1 MGAFLGLRLRLGWDG
16 PLARG
21 KGADVSQFV
30 GSALFKNDLPTALE
44 PGIPGGETPPSTA
57 GETPAATDDRFMESA
72 LFETDLLTGHEPGIP
87 AGGAPTAKDLGSG
100 GWLRFII
107 AGVLG
112 GVGMIGGARA
122 ATPLAQHP
130 VTLDSPLPALV
141 IFTNAASWSRA
152 ASTNSPGELVLH
164 SPEIRSVHTWN
175 EVVVSWNVEPAD
187 GAGLA
192 VAARAQ
198 VGERWT
204 REYRLGHWSLNGESP
219 LRRTSL
225 DGESDADGKVK
236 TDTLAMREG
245 AVGVSLDLRLSGTL
259 ALSPERLRWVTVS
272 LCDTRKSPEPRAA
285 LRAVWGTTLD
295 VPERSQVAYLDGRA
309 WCSPTSVSM
318 MLGWWSRRWSR
329 TEWDRDVP
337 TVAAGVN
344 DPGWPG
350 TGNWPFNTAYAG
362 SFPGMR
368 ACAARLRDLRDVE
381 DLVSAGIP
389 VVLSVN
395 APALRG
401 KPVAPDGGH
410 LVICVGFTTEG
421 DVVAN
426 DPWARLEEGQRVRR
440 VYLRENVDRA
450 WTHAHRLA
458 YLIAPEAQAK
468 SFPAVWR

>member
-1 MGAFLGLRLRLGWDG
+1 
-16 PLARG
+16 LARG
-21 KGADVSQFV
+21 KGADGSQFV
-30 GSALFKNDLPTALE
+30 GSALFE
-44 PGIPGGETPPSTA
+44 I
-57 GETPAATDDRFMESA
+57 
-72 LFETDLLTGHEPGIP
+72 DLLTGHEPGIP
-87 AGGAPTAKDLGSG
+87 RGETPPSTAGGTPAATDDRFMGSAPFETDLLTGHASGIPASGAPTAKDLGSG
-100 GWLRFII
+100 GWLRCIV

-112 GVGMIGGARA
+112 GVGMIGVAHA
-122 ATPLAQHP
+122 ATQTAPDP
-130 VTLDSPLPALV
+130 VTLESALPALV
-141 IFTNAASWSRA
+141 IFTNAATWARTTSA
-152 ASTNSPGELVLH
+152 DAPGEVLLH

-175 EVVVSWNVEPAD
+175 ELVVSWNVEPAA

-192 VAARAQ
+192 VVARAQ

-204 REYRLGHWSLNGESP
+204 REYRLGQWSLNGESP

-225 DGESDADGKVK
+225 DGESDADGTVK
-236 TDTLAMREG
+236 TDTLVMREG
-245 AVGVSLDLRLSGTL
+245 AVAVSLSLRLSGTL
-259 ALSPERLRWVTVS
+259 APSPERFRWVTVS
-272 LCDTRKSPEPRAA
+272 LCDTRKSPEPRPA
-285 LRAVWGTTLD
+285 RRSVWGTTLE

-318 MLGWWSRRWSR
+318 MLAWWSRRLSR
-329 TEWDRDVP
+329 PEWDQDVP
-337 TVAAGVN
+337 TVAAGVH

-381 DLVSAGIP
+381 DLVAAGIP

-410 LVICVGFTTEG
+410 LVICVGFTAKG

-440 VYLRENVDRA
+440 VYLREHVDRA
-450 WTHAHRLA
+450 WAHAHRLA

-468 SFPAVWR
+468 GFPAVWR

>member
-1 MGAFLGLRLRLGWDG
+1 
-16 PLARG
+16 
-21 KGADVSQFV
+21 
-30 GSALFKNDLPTALE
+30 
-44 PGIPGGETPPSTA
+44 
-57 GETPAATDDRFMESA
+57 
-72 LFETDLLTGHEPGIP
+72 
-87 AGGAPTAKDLGSG
+87 
-100 GWLRFII
+100 LRFIV

-112 GVGMIGGARA
+112 GLGMIGVAHA
-122 ATPLAQHP
+122 ATQTAPDP
-130 VTLDSPLPALV
+130 VTLESALPALV
-141 IFTNAASWSRA
+141 IFTNAASWSRTD
-152 ASTNSPGELVLH
+152 STNAPGEVLLQ
-164 SPEIRSVHTWN
+164 SPVIRSVPTWN
-175 EVVVSWNVEPAD
+175 EVVVSWNVEPAA

-192 VAARAQ
+192 IAARAQ

-204 REYRLGHWSLNGESP
+204 REYRLGQWSLNGESP

-225 DGESDADGKVK
+225 DGESDADGTVK
-236 TDTLAMREG
+236 TDTLVMRKG
-245 AVGVSLDLRLSGTL
+245 AVAVSLSLRLSGTL
-259 ALSPERLRWVTVS
+259 AQSPERLRWVTVS
-272 LCDTRKSPEPRAA
+272 LCDTRKSTEPRTAR
-285 LRAVWGTTLD
+285 RAVWGTTLD

-318 MLGWWSRRWSR
+318 MLAWWSQRLSR
-329 TEWDRDVP
+329 PGWDQDVP
-337 TVAAGVN
+337 TVAAGVH

-350 TGNWPFNTAYAG
+350 TGNWPFSTAYAG

-381 DLVSAGIP
+381 DLVAAGIP

-401 KPVAPDGGH
+401 KPVTPDGGH
-410 LVICVGFTTEG
+410 LVICVGFTADG

-440 VYLRENVDRA
+440 VYLREHVDRA